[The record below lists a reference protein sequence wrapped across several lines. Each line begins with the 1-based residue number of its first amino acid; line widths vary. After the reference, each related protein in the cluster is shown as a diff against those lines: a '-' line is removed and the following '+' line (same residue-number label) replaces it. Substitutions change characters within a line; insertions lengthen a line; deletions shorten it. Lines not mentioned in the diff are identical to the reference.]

1 MKEPT
6 FPLDFGI
13 LFSSNLLFAL
23 FILLRKKPFQLPPGS
38 IELREALI
46 NLPM

>member
-6 FPLDFGI
+6 FPLRLWNTIF
-13 LFSSNLLFAL
+13 LKLLFAL
-23 FILLRKKPFQLPPGS
+23 FVLLRKKPFQLPPGS